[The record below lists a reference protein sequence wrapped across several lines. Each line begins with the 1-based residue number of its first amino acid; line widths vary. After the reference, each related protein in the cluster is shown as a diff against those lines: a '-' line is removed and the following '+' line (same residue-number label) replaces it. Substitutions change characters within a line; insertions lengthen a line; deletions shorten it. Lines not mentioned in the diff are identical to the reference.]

1 MARQMQLHSSNEKT
15 KLTRGKIMNHS
26 DRKTM
31 AGGITNKKMVWSGTV
46 PSEIFRDRSGAA
58 LIFAL
63 LVMVALNVVVLYL
76 STNI

>member
-1 MARQMQLHSSNEKT
+1 MQFHSSNEKT
-15 KLTRGKIMNHS
+15 KLIRGKTMNHS

-31 AGGITNKKMVWSGTV
+31 AGGITNKKMAWSGTV

-76 STNI
+76 STHI

>member
-1 MARQMQLHSSNEKT
+1 
-15 KLTRGKIMNHS
+15 MNHS

-31 AGGITNKKMVWSGTV
+31 AGGLANKKMTWSGTV

-76 STNI
+76 STSI